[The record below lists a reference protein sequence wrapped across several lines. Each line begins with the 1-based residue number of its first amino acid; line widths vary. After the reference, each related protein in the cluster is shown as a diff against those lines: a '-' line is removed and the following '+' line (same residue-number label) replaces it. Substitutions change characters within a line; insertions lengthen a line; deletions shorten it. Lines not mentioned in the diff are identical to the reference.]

1 MEKYKAGKCIVGAQ
15 NLEPLQY
22 IFQHFRFK
30 FPFYYFSTM
39 IKHVLTLFLFCLLQ
53 IAFSQN
59 KKFPPVHEIEKD
71 SSLMKFVTQLKTAA
85 TNKDVKFLTAQLD
98 KEVTSSFDGE
108 NTVKSF
114 IENWGL
120 NEDSTKF
127 WSYLSRA
134 LETGG
139 AYVNDPEDQSGR
151 YQVVFP
157 YVYNFEMDIEDD
169 PYALGCI
176 VGKNVNLRE
185 KPDPTSAVKT
195 QLTYDVIS
203 FLYEGET
210 QSGTNAI
217 GDPEW
222 YKVETY
228 DQKFRGWVNWK
239 YVYSMTGPRL
249 FLFKDQAGK
258 WRISSFVY
266 GD

>member
-1 MEKYKAGKCIVGAQ
+1 
-15 NLEPLQY
+15 
-22 IFQHFRFK
+22 
-30 FPFYYFSTM
+30 M
-39 IKHVLTLFLFCLLQ
+39 IKYILLLSLLCPGTV
-53 IAFSQN
+53 IFSQN
-59 KKFPPVHEIEKD
+59 KKFPPVHTIEKD
-71 SSLMKFVTQLKTAA
+71 SSLMKFVTQLKTASM
-85 TNKDVKFLTAQLD
+85 NKDVKFVTAQLD

-120 NEDSTKF
+120 EEDSTKF

-139 AYVNDPEDQSGR
+139 DYVNDPGDESDR

-157 YVYNFEMDIEDD
+157 YVYNFEMDLEDD

-185 KPDPTSAVKT
+185 KPDTKAAVKT

-203 FLYEGET
+203 FLYEDKSGVT

-217 GDPEW
+217 GDSEW
-222 YKVETY
+222 YLIETY
-228 DQKFRGWVNWK
+228 DKKFKGWVNWK
-239 YVYSMTGPRL
+239 FVYSLTGPRL
-249 FLFKDQAGK
+249 FLFKNQAGM